1 MSAICEEQ
9 GAAALP
15 SASQLFESVVLPHLD
30 EAHGLVRYL
39 TGCRADADDVLQE
52 ASVRMLRFVH
62 NYRGGDARSWVLS
75 VARNTAFAWLRAK
88 RRSFCSVSGEN
99 AAALPMETVLD
110 TAADENEEAFA
121 VEARRREAEALRR
134 VIDTMPRGH
143 REAIVLRDLGGFDY
157 SEIASKLQLPIGTV
171 MSRVSRG
178 RAALK
183 RRLIE
188 GLDRAEHG
196 QKTRASAPL
205 PAERHV
211 R

>member
-1 MSAICEEQ
+1 MSAMCEER
-9 GAAALP
+9 GASAPP
-15 SASQLFESVVLPHLD
+15 SASELFQSVVLPHLD
-30 EAHGLVRYL
+30 EAHGLIRYL

-75 VARNTAFAWLRAK
+75 VARNTAFTWLRAK
-88 RRSFCSVSGEN
+88 RRSFVSASGEN
-99 AAALPMETVLD
+99 AAALPIETAFD
-110 TAADENEEAFA
+110 TAADESEEAFA

-134 VIDTMPRGH
+134 VIDRMPRGH

-178 RAALK
+178 RALLR
-183 RRLIE
+183 RRLVDANN
-188 GLDRAEHG
+188 GRCVVSG
-196 QKTRASAPL
+196 
-205 PAERHV
+205 ER
-211 R
+211 

>member
-1 MSAICEEQ
+1 MSVIGEQ
-9 GAAALP
+9 KGADAPA
-15 SASQLFESVVLPHLD
+15 SASQLFHSVVLPHLN

-62 NYRGGDARSWVLS
+62 TYRGGDARSWVLS
-75 VARNTAFAWLRAK
+75 IARNTAFSWLRAK
-88 RRSFCSVSGEN
+88 RRSFCTVSGEN

-134 VIDTMPRGH
+134 VIDKMPRGH
-143 REAIVLRDLGGFDY
+143 REAIVLRDLGGFEY

-178 RAALK
+178 RASLK
-183 RRLIE
+183 RRLI
-188 GLDRAEHG
+188 GAGGRAAASDR
-196 QKTRASAPL
+196 SA
-205 PAERHV
+205 V
-211 R
+211 D